1 MRTFNTTGPVRPDK
15 HYTLPPL
22 ARFNLREIQFL
33 IDQEKY
39 FILHAPRQVGKTSSM
54 LALMEYLNAQGTY
67 HCLYINVEAAQA
79 AREDIESAMK
89 TILWELGER
98 AKNYLD
104 DPYPASV
111 RQRIFEQAGGG
122 NALNALLTDWARHSP
137 KPLVLIIDEIDSLI
151 GDTLI
156 SVLRQLR
163 AGYDKRPKA
172 FPQSVILCG
181 VRDVRDYRIHSSIGK
196 VSVTGGSA
204 FNIKA
209 ESIRL
214 ENFTQQD
221 VEALYAQHTT
231 ETGQQ
236 FTPEAVAL
244 VWELTQGQPWLV
256 NALGYETCFRMEE
269 GWDRTIPIRAEKI
282 LLAKENLIHRRVTH
296 LDQLVDKLKEP
307 RIQRVIGPML
317 EGVQLDPAI
326 PEDDVQYAID
336 LGLIHRTENGLE
348 IANPIYREVIPRELT
363 YITQLTFENQF
374 QRAWYIAADGR
385 LEIDKLL
392 TSFQEFFRANSEH
405 WLERFGYKEAGPQLL
420 LQAFLQRVVNGD
432 GRIEREYGFGRGR
445 TDLLILWPYGK
456 TGAVQK
462 VVLELKIL
470 RGKLETTQTQGL
482 TQTWYYMDR
491 SHADEGHLLIFDRDP
506 KASWEEKIF
515 KKQEMYNGSV
525 ITVWGM

>member
-1 MRTFNTTGPVRPDK
+1 M
-15 HYTLPPL
+15 
-22 ARFNLREIQFL
+22 
-33 IDQEKY
+33 
-39 FILHAPRQVGKTSSM
+39 
-54 LALMEYLNAQGTY
+54 
-67 HCLYINVEAAQA
+67 
-79 AREDIESAMK
+79 
-89 TILWELGER
+89 
-98 AKNYLD
+98 
-104 DPYPASV
+104 
-111 RQRIFEQAGGG
+111 
-122 NALNALLTDWARHSP
+122 
-137 KPLVLIIDEIDSLI
+137 
-151 GDTLI
+151 
-156 SVLRQLR
+156 
-163 AGYDKRPKA
+163 
-172 FPQSVILCG
+172 
-181 VRDVRDYRIHSSIGK
+181 RDVRDYRIHSSIGK

-269 GWDRTIPIRAEKI
+269 GWDRTIPFRAKEYP
-282 LLAKENLIHRRVTH
+282 AKENLIHRRVTH

-374 QRAWYIAADGR
+374 QRA
-385 LEIDKLL
+385 
-392 TSFQEFFRANSEH
+392 
-405 WLERFGYKEAGPQLL
+405 
-420 LQAFLQRVVNGD
+420 
-432 GRIEREYGFGRGR
+432 
-445 TDLLILWPYGK
+445 
-456 TGAVQK
+456 
-462 VVLELKIL
+462 
-470 RGKLETTQTQGL
+470 
-482 TQTWYYMDR
+482 
-491 SHADEGHLLIFDRDP
+491 
-506 KASWEEKIF
+506 
-515 KKQEMYNGSV
+515 
-525 ITVWGM
+525 